1 MFQGFFEETVEF
13 LWGIRMNNDRA
24 WYAQHRQDCAA
35 YLTGPM
41 NELAREVHDEFAV
54 RYPQLDLNVHM
65 SRIYRDARR
74 NYGKGPFKDYLWF
87 TLYDAKHERWYGIPA
102 FWFEIGADSWSYGV
116 GCWEDRVNIMR
127 KLRARIKADPATLL
141 ELNRKLEEQDE
152 FSLSGEFYKK
162 QYADCPV
169 SELDGWYR
177 RKDVSVSHSEPV
189 GPAILGSGFGERI
202 RQGMLFLTPYYEYMC
217 SVRTDP
223 DPDQPEER

>member
-1 MFQGFFEETVEF
+1 MFQGFYEETVEF

-24 WYAQHRQDCAA
+24 WYAEHKQECAR

-116 GCWEDRVNIMR
+116 GCWEDRANIMR
-127 KLRARIKADPATLL
+127 PIPPLCWNWTEGSRSRMSFPWAESSTKSSMRTARSRNWTAGT
-141 ELNRKLEEQDE
+141 
-152 FSLSGEFYKK
+152 GERTSR
-162 QYADCPV
+162 CPIP
-169 SELDGWYR
+169 SPWDR
-177 RKDVSVSHSEPV
+177 RSWEKDSVR
-189 GPAILGSGFGERI
+189 GSGRE
-202 RQGMLFLTPYYEYMC
+202 C
-217 SVRTDP
+217 SS
-223 DPDQPEER
+223 

>member
-1 MFQGFFEETVEF
+1 MFQGFYEKTVEF

-24 WYAQHRQDCAA
+24 WYAEHKQECAR

-41 NELAREVHDEFAV
+41 NELARDVHSEFAV

-141 ELNRKLEEQDE
+141 ELDRRLSEQDE

-169 SELDGWYR
+169 PELDGWYR

-189 GPAILGSGFGERI
+189 GPAILGEGFGERI
-202 RQGMLFLTPYYEYMC
+202 RKGMLFLTPYYEYMC
-217 SVRTDP
+217 SVRSDP
-223 DPDQPEER
+223 DPDHPEE